1 MEGKVI
7 YGSNYHDIMGFNDD
21 GHMNHVFG
29 AELSKEAEESWRSNM
44 KHGSSNFTGKF
55 GTGEST
61 NIRSSWSVSC
71 KDVVLVSRDLYV
83 NSHEQFTEQYG
94 RSDYWESNNIFVEE
108 MTKYLGVKLTEEEVD
123 IYMAQTVAGR
133 GEMTMR
139 EWTFDLSWFCNE
151 DSNALLICTKSA
163 DLSNNILTV
172 MRKSIEFSISRKKSE
187 DDTIFF
193 VDGEDGKSYEIEKSS
208 VEKTKD
214 GTLFIMKAK
223 NLKTDEDVTNRVWD
237 IMSNKGT
244 YPMISIHASRNKIE
258 SINLDSLISA
268 IYSIGDIEEEYKS
281 MMVDKFIKNK
291 YPSLSNQDINTISH
305 ELTSIEKR
313 ASVFQMET

>member
-44 KHGSSNFTGKF
+44 KSGSSNFTGRF
-55 GTGEST
+55 GTGAST
-61 NIRSSWSVSC
+61 SISSSWSVSC
-71 KDVVLVSRDLYV
+71 RDIVLVSRDLYV
-83 NSHEQFTEQYG
+83 NGHDQFYEQYG
-94 RSDYWESNNIFVEE
+94 RNDYWEANSVFVEE

-133 GEMTMR
+133 DEMTMR
-139 EWTFDLSWFCNE
+139 GWTFDLSWFCNE
-151 DSNALLICTKSA
+151 DPNVLLLCTKSA

-208 VEKTKD
+208 IEKTKD

-223 NLKTDEDVTNRVWD
+223 NLKTDEDVTDKVWD
-237 IMSNKGT
+237 IMSNKNT
-244 YPMISIHASRNKIE
+244 LHTSRNTIE

-281 MMVDKFIKNK
+281 MMVDKFIKSK

-305 ELTSIEKR
+305 EVTSIEKR

>member
-1 MEGKVI
+1 MEAKVI
-7 YGSNYHDIMGFNDD
+7 YGLNYHDIMGFNDD

-29 AELSKEAEESWRSNM
+29 AELSKEAEKSWKSHM
-44 KHGSSNFTGKF
+44 KTGVSNFTGRF
-55 GTGEST
+55 GTGAST
-61 NIRSSWSVSC
+61 SISSSWSVSC

-83 NSHEQFTEQYG
+83 NGHEQFTEQYG
-94 RSDYWESNNIFVEE
+94 RSDYWDANSIFVEE

-123 IYMAQTVAGR
+123 IYMARTVAGR
-133 GEMTMR
+133 DEMTMR
-139 EWTFDLSWFCNE
+139 GWTFDLSWFSNK
-151 DSNALLICTKSA
+151 DSNALLLCTKSA

-193 VDGEDGKSYEIEKSS
+193 VDGEDGESYEIEKSS
-208 VEKTKD
+208 IEKTKD

-223 NLKTDEDVTNRVWD
+223 NLKKDEDVTNRVWD
-237 IMSNKGT
+237 IMSNKGAS
-244 YPMISIHASRNKIE
+244 PMISIHTSRSTIE

-281 MMVDKFIKNK
+281 MMVDKLIKTK
-291 YPSLSNQDINTISH
+291 YPSLSNQDVITISN
-305 ELTSIEKR
+305 EVTSIEKR